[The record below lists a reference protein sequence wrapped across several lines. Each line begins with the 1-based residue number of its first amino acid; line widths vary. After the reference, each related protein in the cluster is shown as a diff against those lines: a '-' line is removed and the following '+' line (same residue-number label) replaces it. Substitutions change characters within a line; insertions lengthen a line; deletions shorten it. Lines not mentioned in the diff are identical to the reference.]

1 MDIFLSSIVEGVWV
15 LCPYPERTFV
25 KKACLNAS
33 LVSAECFH
41 NLLVKIVFH
50 AFKRGKNMGGAP
62 CHHKMQLDLALFHSA
77 TVFYCSVYYIHGQGL
92 HC

>member
-1 MDIFLSSIVEGVWV
+1 MDIFLSTIVEGVWV
-15 LCPYPERTFV
+15 VSLSREDLC

-50 AFKRGKNMGGAP
+50 AFKRGENMGWAP
-62 CHHKMQLDLALFHSA
+62 SF
-77 TVFYCSVYYIHGQGL
+77 SVTTKCNSISPYFILRQFSIAPFMVKA
-92 HC
+92 CCC

>member
-1 MDIFLSSIVEGVWV
+1 MDIFLSTIVEGVWV
-15 LCPYPERTFV
+15 VSLSREDLC

-50 AFKRGKNMGGAP
+50 AFKRGKIWEGPPVTTKCNSISLYFILRLFSIAP
-62 CHHKMQLDLALFHSA
+62 
-77 TVFYCSVYYIHGQGL
+77 YIIHGQGL
-92 HC
+92 